1 MIEAIP
7 TLLSSLIILL
17 MIEII
22 VLISRQLRQ
31 NPCQNP
37 SIQTTS
43 IATLSPKR
51 VQALASGLV
60 LKIEQVQ
67 DDFCDLER
75 RYNLHRVHEEET
87 EVEHMI
93 DSMYDA
99 FVRPRSRLANCPPPG
114 RNRRRRRL
122 SSLCKGYEIDALD
135 TSRMSGA
142 FTSFCE
148 RLLAMNRIWKQE
160 KQLKKLQL
168 DARSAAASQ
177 RTNVFNGFCN
187 KLLLHNKVWRLEK
200 QVGGLELETATLK
213 KRFGATIK
221 RAAKKM
227 MEELQH
233 DRLVKGYVKDLHA
246 ELDSY
251 KVTLGVQGALH
262 EHELREFTWEWYQE
276 YWKLVEE
283 VEKLSLAQQASSI
296 QQDLQNDLEDSLYDS
311 LRAAQKRAEELDKRL
326 EGYQHSLVD
335 VHSGDDDQDTI
346 ASSSATCVS
355 LDGQN
360 SSSPTRKG
368 FAHLPMMPMTP
379 RNIRSARW
387 IDRSK
392 RQVFTRPKKL
402 ILGKHTGFSFNP
414 LFYDPNVSPFEQWKS
429 RQWPF
434 DKERSD
440 NIKTEICTQAKNTGG
455 QSAIQR
461 WRI

>member
-1 MIEAIP
+1 M
-7 TLLSSLIILL
+7 
-17 MIEII
+17 
-22 VLISRQLRQ
+22 
-31 NPCQNP
+31 
-37 SIQTTS
+37 
-43 IATLSPKR
+43 
-51 VQALASGLV
+51 
-60 LKIEQVQ
+60 Q

-87 EVEHMI
+87 EVAHMI

-99 FVRPRSRLANCPPPG
+99 FVRPRSRLANCSPPG

-122 SSLCKGYEIDALD
+122 SSLCNGYELDVLD

-148 RLLAMNRIWKQE
+148 RLLATNRIWKQE

-168 DARSAAASQ
+168 DVRSAAASR
-177 RTNVFNGFCN
+177 RTNAFHGFCN
-187 KLLLHNKVWRLEK
+187 KLLLHNQVWRLEK
-200 QVGGLELETATLK
+200 RVGELELETATLK

-233 DRLVKGYVKDLHA
+233 DRLIQGYIKDLHA

-251 KVTLGVQGALH
+251 KLTLGAQGALH
-262 EHELREFTWEWYQE
+262 EQELKEFTWEWCQE
-276 YWKLVEE
+276 YWKLVRE
-283 VEKLSLAQQASSI
+283 VENLSLAQQASSI
-296 QQDLQNDLEDSLYDS
+296 QQDLQNDFEDSLYDS
-311 LRAAQKRAEELDKRL
+311 LRTAQKRIEELDKRL
-326 EGYQHSLVD
+326 DGYHHSLVD
-335 VHSGDDDQDTI
+335 VPIGDDDETI
-346 ASSSATCVS
+346 ASSSVTRVS
-355 LDGQN
+355 LDGRN
-360 SSSPTRKG
+360 ISSPARKG
-368 FAHLPMMPMTP
+368 FTHLPRTPMTP

-392 RQVFTRPKKL
+392 RQLFTRPKKL

-434 DKERSD
+434 DKERSN
-440 NIKTEICTQAKNTGG
+440 NIRTEICTQAKNTGV
-455 QSAIQR
+455 QNAVQR

>member
-1 MIEAIP
+1 MIRVEAIP
-7 TLLSSLIILL
+7 ALLSSLIILL

-22 VLISRQLRQ
+22 SRRLRQ
-31 NPCQNP
+31 NSSTKTN
-37 SIQTTS
+37 SID
-43 IATLSPKR
+43 TLSSKR
-51 VQALASGLV
+51 VQALANGLV
-60 LKIEQVQ
+60 LKLEQVQ

-75 RYNLHRVHEEET
+75 RCNMHRVHEEET
-87 EVEHMI
+87 EVAHMI
-93 DSMYDA
+93 DSMYDT
-99 FVRPRSRLANCPPPG
+99 FIRPGSRLANCPPPG

-122 SSLCKGYEIDALD
+122 SSLCNGYETDALD

-160 KQLKKLQL
+160 KQLKMLQL
-168 DARSAAASQ
+168 GVRSAAASQ
-177 RTNVFNGFCN
+177 RTNAFHGFCH
-187 KLLLHNKVWRLEK
+187 KLILHNKVWRLEK
-200 QVGGLELETATLK
+200 QVGELELETATLK
-213 KRFGATIK
+213 KRFAATIK
-221 RAAKKM
+221 RAAQKM

-251 KVTLGVQGALH
+251 KLTLGVQSALH
-262 EHELREFTWEWYQE
+262 EHELKEFTWEWCQE
-276 YWKLVEE
+276 YWKLVRE
-283 VEKLSLAQQASSI
+283 VEKLSLAQQASSV

-311 LRAAQKRAEELDKRL
+311 LRTAQKRVEELDERL

-335 VHSGDDDQDTI
+335 VPIGDDDHETT
-346 ASSSATCVS
+346 ASSSVTCVS
-355 LDGQN
+355 LDGRDI
-360 SSSPTRKG
+360 SSPARKS
-368 FAHLPMMPMTP
+368 FTHLPRMPMTP

-434 DKERSD
+434 DKEPSN
-440 NIKTEICTQAKNTGG
+440 NIRTEICTQAKNTGM
-455 QSAIQR
+455 QSGVQR